1 MKKIINKGLDFYE
14 KEMERVYEKVFD
26 KMRGPVLGPVC
37 NDKDGQVI
45 SIPGNDIA
53 ESSID
58 GRKLSSFLHELY
70 KSEDEPI
77 TLLKIVDVK
86 ANKDS
91 YKKTDEE
98 IFIEGTVQVFHLG
111 EKECWDAED
120 YILMELGAKYA
131 LGGELEELYP
141 DTKKITDEYGTYENL
156 YIDEYNRK
164 KDLVTIM
171 GTYGLHYE

>member
-86 ANKDS
+86 ANKD
-91 YKKTDEE
+91 
-98 IFIEGTVQVFHLG
+98 
-111 EKECWDAED
+111 
-120 YILMELGAKYA
+120 
-131 LGGELEELYP
+131 
-141 DTKKITDEYGTYENL
+141 
-156 YIDEYNRK
+156 RK
-164 KDLVTIM
+164 K
-171 GTYGLHYE
+171 GH